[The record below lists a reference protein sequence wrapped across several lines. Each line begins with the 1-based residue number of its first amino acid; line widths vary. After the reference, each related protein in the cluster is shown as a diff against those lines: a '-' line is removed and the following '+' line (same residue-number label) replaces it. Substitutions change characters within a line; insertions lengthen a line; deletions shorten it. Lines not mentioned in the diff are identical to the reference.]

1 MNSLKFVVALIIVG
15 FVGWK
20 YIGISPAQYS
30 LKTQTSI
37 KHNNSAIEK
46 SNPIVS
52 SGKFE
57 FKPLPFAYDALEP
70 YIDKQTIEL
79 HYTRHHKM
87 AYDNFMTAIK
97 GTELENMDLKDIFK
111 NVSKYSMA
119 VRNNGGSFYD
129 HTMYWENMMPKG
141 DILPAGEL
149 SDAIIK
155 YFKSFDEFKKQFTE
169 AAKARYGSGWVWL
182 CLDNNGAMFISSTP
196 NSDNPLMDV
205 ADKKG
210 TPLLT
215 LDVWEHAYYLKYQN
229 RRADYIDAF
238 WNVVNWET
246 VVKRYEDAVKTIITK

>member
-1 MNSLKFVVALIIVG
+1 MNSLKFVAALIIVG

-20 YIGISPAQYS
+20 YVGISPDQYS
-30 LKTQTSI
+30 SKAQTNI
-37 KHNNSAIEK
+37 KHADGNTIK
-46 SNPIVS
+46 SKPVIS

-57 FKPLPFAYDALEP
+57 FKPLPFAFDALEP
-70 YIDKQTIEL
+70 YIDKQTVEL
-79 HYTRHHKM
+79 HYTKHHKM
-87 AYDNFMTAIK
+87 AYDNFMAAIK

-119 VRNNGGSFYD
+119 VRNNGGSYYD
-129 HTMYWENMMPKG
+129 HTMYWENLMPKG
-141 DILPAGEL
+141 GMLPTGKLLE
-149 SDAIIK
+149 AINK
-155 YFKSFDEFKKQFTE
+155 YFKSLDEFKKQFSD

-182 CLDNNGAMFISSTP
+182 CLDDKGSMFVCSTP

-205 ADKKG
+205 AEKKG

-238 WNVVNWET
+238 WNIVNWDE
-246 VVKRYEDAVKTIITK
+246 VAKRYDAALK